1 MEIRRL
7 SLTALFLAVLGAI
20 AFAGIAGAD
29 TSITSNSGL
38 GNDEFV
44 IGNGPSNSNSTPGT
58 EVTFWGAQWWKN
70 NPLMISGAPSDV
82 LAPASFKG
90 YSTTFDPNG
99 QCGSFSS
106 STGNSS
112 DPPATLALNPDGTI
126 NVIVADAVVQNG
138 STITG
143 TIVGYAT
150 VLPGSGYEGDPGHA
164 GTGVV
169 QSFTPCVGGF

>member
-1 MEIRRL
+1 VRRL
-7 SLTALFLAVLGAI
+7 MLVATLCVAAVGFV
-20 AFAGIAGAD
+20 AFTGIAGAD
-29 TSITSNSGL
+29 TTGSGGTA

-44 IGNGPSNSNSTPGT
+44 IGNGPGNSNTAQGT

-70 NPLMISGAPSDV
+70 NPLMVSGAPADV

-90 YSTTFDPNG
+90 FSTTFDLNG
-99 QCGSFSS
+99 ACGTFSS

-112 DPPATLALNPDGTI
+112 DPPATLTLNPDGTI
-126 NVIVADAVVQNG
+126 NVLVADKVVQQG

-143 TIVGYAT
+143 EIVGTAT
-150 VLPGSGYEGDPGHA
+150 VLPDAGYEGDPGHP

-169 QSFTPCVGGF
+169 ESFVPCGGPSF